1 MNRADGSMIMKIAQ
15 QWHCLAER
23 LSGLRCSKEATSRF
37 HFMPGGRSTYEHA
50 QRVRTISLLPFALNE
65 TVTMSTANP
74 NVDDD
79 AIVLATRNW
88 LERAVIGLN
97 LCPFAK
103 SVFVKEQV
111 RYVVSNATTP
121 EALLETLMDELQ
133 HLSDTPAEQVDTT
146 LLIHPFVLTD
156 FEDYNE
162 FLDVADAAVEDM
174 SLDGE
179 LQVASFHPD
188 YQFAD
193 TDSNDI
199 SNYTNRAP
207 YPILHLLREDS
218 IARAVDAFPD
228 AADIFEKNI
237 DTMAKLG
244 HEGWDKLDVGPAR

>member
-1 MNRADGSMIMKIAQ
+1 
-15 QWHCLAER
+15 
-23 LSGLRCSKEATSRF
+23 
-37 HFMPGGRSTYEHA
+37 
-50 QRVRTISLLPFALNE
+50 
-65 TVTMSTANP
+65 MSTP
-74 NVDDD
+74 NLNADDD
-79 AIVLATRNW
+79 AIVAATRKW

-103 SVFVKEQV
+103 SVYVKEQV

-121 EALLETLMDELQ
+121 ELLLETLMDELQ
-133 HLSDTPAEQVDTT
+133 RLSDTSPEQVDTT

-162 FLDVADAAVEDM
+162 FLDVADVAVEDM
-174 SLDGE
+174 QLDGE

-193 TDSNDI
+193 SDANDI

-218 IARAVDAFPD
+218 IARAVEAFPE
-228 AADIFEKNI
+228 AEEIFEKNI
-237 DTMAKLG
+237 ATMEKLG
-244 HEGWDKLDVGPAR
+244 HEGWDKLDVGPA